1 MAYVQQASA
10 LATIPDEGGV
20 WVLLDEDS
28 PLCEFIPTPV
38 PAAANGTGAVVAT
51 VAALWAGAMILLGGD

>member
-1 MAYVQQASA
+1 MQASA

-28 PLCEFIPTPV
+28 PLCEFVPTPV
-38 PAAANGTGAVVAT
+38 PAAANGVGAAIALAVA
-51 VAALWAGAMILLGGD
+51 LGAGVMILLGGD